1 MRKKLI
7 YILLA
12 ASLISLGGCRSAKK
26 KGDVAAVQTVAVAK
40 MNLSQK
46 KIVEEAMSWLGTPYK
61 YAGSEK
67 GSGTDCSGMVL
78 RVYEDAGGVKLP
90 RNSKK
95 QSEFCKKLKKKE
107 VQPGDLVF
115 FATGK
120 DEHTISHVGI
130 MIDDNQF
137 IHASTK
143 KGVIL
148 SEMTTPYYERT
159 FIMYGRVPDAGDQD
173 GGKEKL

>member
-1 MRKKLI
+1 MHKKLML
-7 YILLA
+7 ILIV
-12 ASLISLGGCRSAKK
+12 ASLLPFGGCRSAKK
-26 KGDVAAVQTVAVAK
+26 SEAVVVETVRVSNAKG
-40 MNLSQK
+40 SQK

-67 GSGTDCSGMVL
+67 GRGTDCSGMVL

-95 QSEFCKKLKKKE
+95 QSEFCKRLKKKD

-120 DEHTISHVGI
+120 DENAISHVGI

-159 FIMYGRVPDAGDQD
+159 FKMYGRVPENGEED
-173 GGKEKL
+173 

>member
-1 MRKKLI
+1 MNRQIIFLI
-7 YILLA
+7 
-12 ASLISLGGCRSAKK
+12 LIATLVFTGCRSSRKK
-26 KGDVAAVQTVAVAK
+26 TDAAEVPTIAATVRPGNKKVK
-40 MNLSQK
+40 N

-67 GSGTDCSGMVL
+67 GKGTDCSGMVL
-78 RVYEDAGGVKLP
+78 RVYEDVAGLKLP

-95 QSEFCKKLKKKE
+95 QSEFCRRLKRKD
-107 VQPGDLVF
+107 VRPGDLVF

-120 DEHTISHVGI
+120 DKGTVSHVGI
-130 MIDDNQF
+130 MVDDNQF

-148 SEMTTPYYERT
+148 SEMTTPYYQRT
-159 FIMYGRVPDAGDQD
+159 FMMFGRVPDY
-173 GGKEKL
+173 EE